1 MKKLVIALAA
11 IGVLPMPAFGLLLD
25 NISPACCIGTKYPSC
40 EDLECTYNG
49 KKRYFTSCGRC
60 SDPYRTL
67 TSLGDNQPCG
77 PNGEA
82 FNSEYGECVLG
93 AIVLPDNCAAGSYGK
108 RGLCTLCPE
117 PGTSAAAST
126 VITDCYV
133 PAGTGGT
140 DTTGKWEYTAD
151 CHYSS

>member
-1 MKKLVIALAA
+1 MKKLVIALMAIWLAPTAGHAA
-11 IGVLPMPAFGLLLD
+11 LTPVGLG
-25 NISPACCIGTKYPSC
+25 CCMGNLYYNC

-49 KKRYFTSCGRC
+49 RTRYFTNCGRC
-60 SDPYRTL
+60 SDSSRTL
-67 TSLGDNQPCG
+67 VMNGPYSPCG
-77 PNGEA
+77 PNA
-82 FNSEYGECVLG
+82 KVLDASYGECVQSL
-93 AIVLPDNCAAGSYGK
+93 IVLPDECAAGTYGK

-133 PAGTGGT
+133 PAGTGDT

-151 CHYSS
+151 CHYSN

>member
-1 MKKLVIALAA
+1 MKKLVIALAV
-11 IGVLPMPAFGLLLD
+11 IGLAPMPGYALD
-25 NISPACCIGTKYPSC
+25 YIGKNCCIGTDYGTC
-40 EDLECTYNG
+40 QEFECTYG
-49 KKRYFTSCGRC
+49 GTTRYFTNCSKC
-60 SDPYRTL
+60 SDSSRTL
-67 TSLGDNQPCG
+67 EMKGSYEPCG
-77 PNGEA
+77 PNAEVLDV
-82 FNSEYGECVLG
+82 SYGECVQSL
-93 AIVLPDNCAAGSYGK
+93 IVLPDNCAAGSYGK

-151 CHYSS
+151 CHYSN

>member
-1 MKKLVIALAA
+1 MKKLVIALMA
-11 IGVLPMPAFGLLLD
+11 IWLAPTAGHALTPIGAF
-25 NISPACCIGTKYPSC
+25 CCIGNYYHNC

-49 KKRYFTSCGRC
+49 RTRYFTNCGRC
-60 SDPYRTL
+60 SDSSRTL
-67 TSLGDNQPCG
+67 EMNGSYEPCG
-77 PNGEA
+77 PNA
-82 FNSEYGECVLG
+82 QILDDSYGECVQSL
-93 AIVLPDNCAAGSYGK
+93 IVLPDECAAGTYGK

-133 PAGTGGT
+133 PAGTGDT

-151 CHYSS
+151 CHYSN